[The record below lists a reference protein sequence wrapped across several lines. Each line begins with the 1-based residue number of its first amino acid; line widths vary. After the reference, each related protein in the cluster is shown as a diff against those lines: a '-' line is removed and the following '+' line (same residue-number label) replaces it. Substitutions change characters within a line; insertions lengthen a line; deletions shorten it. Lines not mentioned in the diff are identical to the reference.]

1 MIRRHAP
8 WLAVLGVVVTVAL
21 VPPLRDQARFQW
33 VTLPRHFERVPRPGE
48 DLARRDPIMD
58 WAGSYRA
65 RCVQFVQ
72 GHLPSDPEM
81 IMAAGIL
88 SPDRAAG
95 LKLLERAAELKP
107 NGVTLSAYLD
117 GILEHGPYYET
128 PATLGVD
135 PRWARDMAGARRSI
149 EKRHIPLSLS
159 KEDAIPLLSAL
170 SRWRSADPRN
180 ALPVAVEAWCLYG
193 LGHRDQAIARWQEAA
208 QLSDVS
214 AHVTERAN
222 AVRRLLVHMGLP
234 VPEAVV
240 AAEAIGTLP
249 ALSALSISARI
260 AYHEGRRAQLAGR
273 AADALR
279 CWQTTVALG
288 QRAQACAELVPEFQL
303 GAELEQFGAAP
314 AWRWLPDAATGA
326 RGGPG
331 IMQGRFF
338 FGPQHAFHLSQV
350 GKEGDAELR
359 DAVVA
364 TRTRTMMLERIASM
378 AAGPGQYTEAGELL
392 VFGQLLG
399 AFVLVSA
406 TILGAATALRP
417 SNGATGPWLR
427 SPWHFVSSLPAL
439 FVLAVAAGIT
449 IAFARECAASPL
461 RVARGQDILLGVG
474 LAAITALAVP
484 VLPALL
490 ARRRGVPVARGWLE
504 SLRAGLVSVV
514 VVGALIYLGL
524 GLGAMDLRARWLG
537 QKLHPVS
544 EMDRARAA
552 LGPRWDDPPVRPGSW
567 IEDYPPLRQPQ

>member
-1 MIRRHAP
+1 
-8 WLAVLGVVVTVAL
+8 
-21 VPPLRDQARFQW
+21 
-33 VTLPRHFERVPRPGE
+33 
-48 DLARRDPIMD
+48 
-58 WAGSYRA
+58 
-65 RCVQFVQ
+65 
-72 GHLPSDPEM
+72 
-81 IMAAGIL
+81 MAAGIL

-117 GILEHGPYYET
+117 GVLEQGPYYET

-149 EKRHIPLSLS
+149 AKRHIPSSLS
-159 KEDAIPLLSAL
+159 KEDVIPLLSAL
-170 SRWRSADPRN
+170 SRWRRADPRN
-180 ALPVAVEAWCLYG
+180 ALPVAVEVWCLYG
-193 LGHRDQAIARWQEAA
+193 LGDRAKAVSRWDEAA
-208 QLSDVS
+208 RLPEVNTY
-214 AHVTERAN
+214 AVERRAS
-222 AVRRLLVHMGLP
+222 VRQLLVRVGLP
-234 VPEAVV
+234 LPESVV
-240 AAEAIGTLP
+240 ATEAMGALP
-249 ALSALSISARI
+249 SLSALSISARI

-279 CWQTTVALG
+279 CWHATVALG
-288 QRAQACAELVPEFQL
+288 QGMQACAELVPEFQL

-314 AWRWLPDAATGA
+314 AWRGLPDAATGV

-338 FGPQHAFHLSQV
+338 YGPQHAFYSSQV
-350 GKEGDAELR
+350 GRKGDAKLR

-378 AAGPGQYTEAGELL
+378 ATGPGQYTDAGELL

-417 SNGATGPWLR
+417 SGGATGPSLR

-449 IAFARECAASPL
+449 IAFARECAGSPL

-474 LAAITALAVP
+474 LAALTALAVP
-484 VLPALL
+484 VVPALL
-490 ARRRGVPVARGWLE
+490 ARRRGVPVVRGWLE
-504 SLRAGLVSVV
+504 SLRAGLVTVV

-524 GLGAMDLRARWLG
+524 GLGAVDLRARWLG

-567 IEDYPPLRQPQ
+567 IEDYPPLP